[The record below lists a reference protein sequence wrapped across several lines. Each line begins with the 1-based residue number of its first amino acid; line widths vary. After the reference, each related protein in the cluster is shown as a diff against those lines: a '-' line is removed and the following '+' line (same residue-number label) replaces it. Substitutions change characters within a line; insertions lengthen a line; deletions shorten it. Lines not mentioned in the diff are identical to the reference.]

1 MSKKRVGINLDH
13 KVWELSKELAH
24 DKRESL
30 SGYIE
35 GLITGRLGENEKGS
49 TNQIK
54 EASQLDRIESKLD
67 QFIAN
72 YDHKDLVVEKTAN
85 EMIEQQDLNAEI
97 KKNKDAELSVEANA
111 NEVLPED
118 EIIAKAQAKL
128 EAVRAEKKRSEIKGA
143 IKTVDEIPEKF
154 TVPLPRAQSYLQVPF
169 NPQPKLKDKAKK

>member
-67 QFIAN
+67 LLIPTEVTVLSDRVFEPGE
-72 YDHKDLVVEKTAN
+72 VVEVD
-85 EMIEQQDLNAEI
+85 DLDEAILKAGQLRLEEKQRKIAELKKELGSTI
-97 KKNKDAELSVEANA
+97 HFSPQPKNKD
-111 NEVLPED
+111 
-118 EIIAKAQAKL
+118 
-128 EAVRAEKKRSEIKGA
+128 KKGGK
-143 IKTVDEIPEKF
+143 
-154 TVPLPRAQSYLQVPF
+154 
-169 NPQPKLKDKAKK
+169 